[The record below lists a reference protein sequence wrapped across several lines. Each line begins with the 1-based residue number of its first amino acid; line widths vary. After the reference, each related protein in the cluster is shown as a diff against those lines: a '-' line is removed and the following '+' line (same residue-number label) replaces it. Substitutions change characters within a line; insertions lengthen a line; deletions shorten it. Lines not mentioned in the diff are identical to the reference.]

1 LESELLEAFVVHR
14 NEAAFEALVRRH
26 GPMVLS
32 VCRRVLQNHHDA
44 EDAFQAT
51 FLVLARK
58 AASIKPRHM
67 VGNWLY
73 GVAYRTALEA
83 RTVRHKR
90 LTRQKPLSEIPE
102 PAAPQPAEDKDLQVA
117 LDEELHRLP
126 DHYRA
131 VIVLCD
137 LEGKTQ
143 KEAARQL
150 ACPPGTVACR
160 LARGRSLLA
169 KRLARHGL
177 KLGGGALALA
187 LSSNAVVAGVPT
199 PLVASTVKAATTVA
213 AGGAAASVVSAKVA
227 GLTKGVLTRMFLTK
241 LKTALGMIVAVS
253 FVGIGVGLL
262 TFPALLPGQPTKATQ
277 VKQQVLSQETAAGGK
292 SGVTKGLKLTLSADK
307 TETSMKPDGS
317 NAVPVK
323 LKLTFTNVSKKP
335 IKLNAYDLRLRLGF
349 RCTGPSPDS
358 VKTIIEEVKR
368 PALPPPSPKDFPS
381 LQPGKSWSPT
391 WTHSFPGDIPQ
402 QIAKVV
408 GYKLRKPGTYKLRF
422 TYANLKQG
430 DDTWTG
436 SLESNEL
443 ELKVLKKEKAKAN
456 PAGGKPVKGIVALAR
471 LVEKPAKGSTS
482 FEVRLSLKNV
492 STKPITVC
500 AWVGYQ
506 PLKVRWL
513 GPDGKM
519 RKSKHYDWLAFVDL
533 AALSKDNGFV
543 TIPPGGVR
551 FITPEILFH
560 PPTEKPVPGF
570 GNAAQ
575 VGKHR
580 VTVTFT
586 NNEDGKQFGLQNVW
600 TGTVIAKEITFRV
613 K

>member
-1 LESELLEAFVVHR
+1 MRTGRATDLIRHFRRLALLAGDSTPLESELLEAFVVHR

-177 KLGGGALALA
+177 KLAGGALALA

-199 PLVASTVKAATTVA
+199 PLVAATVKAATTVA

-253 FVGIGVGLL
+253 FVGIGVGML

-335 IKLNAYDLRLRLGF
+335 I
-349 RCTGPSPDS
+349 
-358 VKTIIEEVKR
+358 
-368 PALPPPSPKDFPS
+368 
-381 LQPGKSWSPT
+381 
-391 WTHSFPGDIPQ
+391 
-402 QIAKVV
+402 
-408 GYKLRKPGTYKLRF
+408 
-422 TYANLKQG
+422 
-430 DDTWTG
+430 
-436 SLESNEL
+436 
-443 ELKVLKKEKAKAN
+443 KAN

-533 AALSKDNGFV
+533 AGLSKDNGFV